1 MLEQRG
7 FPECFF
13 TFSIAENQLPWI
25 SKILKV
31 FFEWD
36 ESPFSV
42 KKDKIK
48 GTEQLQTVELTAQ
61 YSTAVVDIFVQL
73 MDFLIY
79 HIFSIDMDTK
89 KQKSC
94 TVVNDFNENMIDYI
108 KN

>member
-1 MLEQRG
+1 M
-7 FPECFF
+7 
-13 TFSIAENQLPWI
+13 
-25 SKILKV
+25 KV

-73 MDFLIY
+73 MDFLLY
-79 HIFSIDMDTK
+79 HLFSIDMNTK
-89 KQKSC
+89 KTKSC
-94 TVVNDFNENMIDYI
+94 NVIDDFNENMMNNI